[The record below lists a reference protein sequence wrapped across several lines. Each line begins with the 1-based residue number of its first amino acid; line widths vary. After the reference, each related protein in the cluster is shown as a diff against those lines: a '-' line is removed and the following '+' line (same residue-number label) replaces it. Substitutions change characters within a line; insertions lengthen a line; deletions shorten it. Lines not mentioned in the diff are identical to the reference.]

1 MPPPKRAAKA
11 GPKSIKEKRAKKEPE
26 SYEVQHILG
35 VQFNKQTKNIE
46 YLVKWQGW
54 ALNKSSWEVE
64 DNVTSDDLTDSYNLA
79 YQFLKSRFI
88 TKDNGYPSD
97 TDSETEEE
105 RSARKLKGHWA
116 VEAVLGVQLDTKKNQ
131 LQYLVKWEDWDDSYN
146 SWEPL
151 EHVSNCPLKIK
162 YFKESMKELEKR
174 REDLAEELPRPA
186 VVSEDEEA
194 DENEPDNSKPQ
205 KKKATPKKSK
215 GKKRAGPASKTLNGS
230 GDATTPKK
238 KRAGPKSRTA
248 TPVTSSKKRAGPR
261 SRTVAAEVSDAE
273 DAAPSPPKKR
283 AGPKSRTKK

>member
-46 YLVKWQGW
+46 YLVKWEGW
-54 ALNKSSWEVE
+54 HLNKSSWEVE

-79 YQFLKSRFI
+79 YQFLKSRFV

-174 REDLAEELPRPA
+174 REELADDLPRPA

-215 GKKRAGPASKTLNGS
+215 GKRAGPASKTLNGS